1 MRTNR
6 RSVLSALALA
16 PLSSSLIVGCK
27 KKQKDT
33 IVVGAYLSM
42 TGSEAEFGIST
53 RNGVQ
58 LAVDELNTRGG
69 VLGKRFRLVVEDD
82 RGDSTE
88 AASAVTR
95 LIDREGAE
103 VIIGEVAS
111 SLSLSGG
118 RVAQRRR
125 IPMVSPSSTNE
136 DVTRVGDYIFRVC
149 FIDPFQG
156 SVMARF
162 AKELQINGQAV
173 QKVAIFRDE
182 ASAYS
187 TGLARAFRETFAR
200 LGGEL
205 VDEQSYHKGD
215 THFSAQLSG
224 MLAKQ
229 PQAIFV
235 PGYYTEVTLIAR
247 EARALGYTGPFLG
260 GDGWDSPAL
269 FRNDENK
276 LVGSYFSEGFAPD
289 HPTSPVGEAFVRNY
303 RQRFGHDANGLAALG
318 YDAMLVAAD
327 AIRRAGQ
334 TDGPAVRAA
343 LAATQR
349 FEGATGRISI
359 DAQRNAIKSAVIL
372 EVREDAFR
380 FHRAIEA
387 T

>member
-1 MRTNR
+1 MRLSR
-6 RSVLSALALA
+6 RNIIEAMALT
-16 PLSSSLIVGCK
+16 PLVGAVPACK
-27 KKQKDT
+27 KKNNG
-33 IVVGAYLSM
+33 IVIGAYLSM
-42 TGSEAEFGIST
+42 TGGEAEFGIST

-58 LAVDELNTRGG
+58 IAIDEINGRGG
-69 VLGKRFRLVVEDD
+69 LLGQQLRLVVEDD

-95 LIDREGAE
+95 LIDREGAS

-156 SVMARF
+156 AVMARF
-162 AKELQINGQAV
+162 AKELQVAGAPV

-187 TGLARAFRETFAR
+187 TGLARSFRETFTR
-200 LGGEL
+200 LGGEI
-205 VDEQSYHKGD
+205 VDEQSYRKGD

-224 MLAKQ
+224 MVAKA
-229 PQAIFV
+229 PHAMFV
-235 PGYYTEVTLIAR
+235 PGYYTEVALIAR
-247 EARALGYTGPFLG
+247 EARSAGFTGPMLG
-260 GDGWDSPAL
+260 GDGWDAPAL
-269 FRNDENK
+269 FRNDDDK

-289 HPTSPVGEAFVRNY
+289 HPTTAVG
-303 RQRFGHDANGLAALG
+303 QRFVAAYSQKYRSDANGLAALG
-318 YDAMLVAAD
+318 YDAMIVSAD
-327 AIRRAGQ
+327 AIRRANSKE
-334 TDGPAVRAA
+334 GPAIRAA
-343 LAATQR
+343 LAATANV
-349 FEGATGRISI
+349 EGATGRISI
-359 DAQRNAIKSAVIL
+359 DAERNAVKGAVIL
-372 EVREDAFR
+372 EVRENAFR

-387 T
+387 Q

>member
-1 MRTNR
+1 MQNSR
-6 RSVLSALALA
+6 RDVLAAMALA
-16 PLSSSLIVGCK
+16 PFAGSLTACK
-27 KKQKDT
+27 KKKDG

-42 TGSEAEFGIST
+42 TGGEAEFGVST
-53 RNGVQ
+53 RNGIQ
-58 LAVDELNTRGG
+58 IAIDELNARGG
-69 VLGKRFRLVVEDD
+69 LLGQQVRLVVEDD

-95 LIDREGAE
+95 LIDREGAA
-103 VIIGEVAS
+103 VILGEVAS

-125 IPMVSPSSTNE
+125 VPMVSPSSTNE
-136 DVTRVGDYIFRVC
+136 NVTRVGDYIFRVC

-156 SVMARF
+156 AVMARF
-162 AKELQINGQAV
+162 ARGLQSGGAPTQR
-173 QKVAIFRDE
+173 VAIFRDE

-187 TGLARAFRETFAR
+187 TGLAQSFRRTFAQ
-200 LGGEL
+200 LGGEIC
-205 VDEQSYHKGD
+205 DEQSYHKGD

-235 PGYYTEVTLIAR
+235 PGYYTEVALIAR
-247 EARALGYTGPFLG
+247 EARGAGYTGPFLG
-260 GDGWDSPAL
+260 GDGWDAPAL

-289 HPTSPVGEAFVRNY
+289 HPTTPVGQSFVNAY
-303 RQRFGHDANGLAALG
+303 RQRYQSDANGLAALG

-327 AIRRAGQ
+327 AIRRAAS
-334 TDGPAVRAA
+334 TDGAAIRAQ
-343 LAATQR
+343 LAATR
-349 FEGATGRISI
+349 NVEGATGRISI
-359 DAQRNAIKSAVIL
+359 DAERNAVKGAVIL

-380 FHRAIEA
+380 FHSAIEA

>member
-1 MRTNR
+1 MQPSR
-6 RSVLSALALA
+6 RDLLSAMALA
-16 PLSSSLIVGCK
+16 PLVSGLAACK
-27 KKQKDT
+27 KKRDG
-33 IVVGAYLSM
+33 IVIGAYLSM

-53 RNGVQ
+53 RNGIQ
-58 LAVDELNTRGG
+58 IAIDEINAAGG
-69 VLGKRFRLVVEDD
+69 LLGQRLKLVVEDD

-95 LIDREGAE
+95 LIDREGAT
-103 VIIGEVAS
+103 VLIGEVAS

-125 IPMVSPSSTNE
+125 VPMVSPSSTNE

-156 SVMARF
+156 AVMARF
-162 AKELQINGQAV
+162 ARELAVPTGGTV

-187 TGLARAFRETFAR
+187 TGLARSFRETFTR
-200 LGGEL
+200 LGGEI

-224 MLAKQ
+224 MMAKQ
-229 PQAIFV
+229 PQAMFV
-235 PGYYTEVTLIAR
+235 PGYYTEVALIAR
-247 EARALGYTGPFLG
+247 EARSIGYQGPFMG

-269 FRNDENK
+269 FQNDENK

-289 HPTSPVGEAFVRNY
+289 HPTTPRGERFVRAYNE
-303 RQRFGHDANGLAALG
+303 HNHTEPNGLAALG
-318 YDAMLVAAD
+318 YDAMVVAAD
-327 AIRRAGQ
+327 AIRRANSV
-334 TDGPAVRAA
+334 DGAAIRTA
-343 LAATQR
+343 LAATR
-349 FEGATGRISI
+349 NVEGATGRISL
-359 DAQRNAIKSAVIL
+359 DAERNAVKGAVIL
-372 EVREDAFR
+372 EVQNDGFR

-387 T
+387 Q

>member
-1 MRTNR
+1 MQPTR
-6 RSVLSALALA
+6 RELLSALALS
-16 PLSSSLIVGCK
+16 PLLTGLGACK
-27 KKQKDT
+27 KKRDG

-58 LAVDELNTRGG
+58 IAIDEINAAGG
-69 VLGKRFRLVVEDD
+69 LLGQRLRLVVEDD

-95 LIDREGAE
+95 LIDREG
-103 VIIGEVAS
+103 VTVLIGEVAS

-156 SVMARF
+156 AVMARF
-162 AKELQINGQAV
+162 ARELPVPTGGTV

-187 TGLARAFRETFAR
+187 TGLARAFRETFTR
-200 LGGEL
+200 LGGEI

-224 MLAKQ
+224 MMAKQ
-229 PQAIFV
+229 PQAMFV
-235 PGYYTEVTLIAR
+235 PGYYTEVALIAR
-247 EARALGYTGPFLG
+247 EARSIGYQGPFMG

-269 FRNDENK
+269 FQNDENK

-289 HPTSPVGEAFVRNY
+289 HPTTPRGERFVRAY
-303 RQRFGHDANGLAALG
+303 REHNHTDANGLAALG
-318 YDAMLVAAD
+318 YDAMIVAAD
-327 AIRRAGQ
+327 AIRRANSVE
-334 TDGPAVRAA
+334 GPAIRTA
-343 LAATQR
+343 LAATR
-349 FEGATGRISI
+349 NVEGATGRISL
-359 DAQRNAIKSAVIL
+359 DAERNAVKGAVIL
-372 EVREDAFR
+372 EVQNDGFR

-387 T
+387 Q